1 MAPKWLTF
9 RLSNTAYCYANSV
22 AMALGALGEAVDP
35 GYVECMTA
43 VAISA
48 EWVQVPAGRLPFLS
62 SPCTTPDR
70 GINHTLEALGY
81 SYLHQYGAADGR
93 TALAQLRDFLAYDP
107 VVVGPLDMGL
117 LLYNP
122 DYPYLTGAD
131 HYAVVYA
138 VEDGWVR
145 LHDPG
150 GFPHAV
156 MAEEDFLRAWKAET
170 IAYKLGAYSLWGR
183 FERRRHPTPDELF
196 RATDARIAGQLR
208 LEQERFPAGTTGP
221 AVIRELAGQAGSGLD
236 GGVRI
241 HLARFAFPV
250 SARRCEDFAR
260 FYAPYDAERS
270 ALKKAQAECLGEA
283 QSRLLSGDGAG
294 LSRTL
299 HRLAD
304 LEEQFQALT
313 LARA

>member
-1 MAPKWLTF
+1 
-9 RLSNTAYCYANSV
+9 
-22 AMALGALGEAVDP
+22 MALGALGEAVDP

-156 MAEEDFLRAWKAET
+156 MAEEDFLRGWKAET
-170 IAYKLGAYSLWGR
+170 IAYKRVLTRSGAGSSDDRTPLPMSSSVP
-183 FERRRHPTPDELF
+183 PTPASL
-196 RATDARIAGQLR
+196 ASCGWSKSVSLR
-208 LEQERFPAGTTGP
+208 EPP
-221 AVIRELAGQAGSGLD
+221 
-236 GGVRI
+236 
-241 HLARFAFPV
+241 
-250 SARRCEDFAR
+250 ARR
-260 FYAPYDAERS
+260 
-270 ALKKAQAECLGEA
+270 
-283 QSRLLSGDGAG
+283 
-294 LSRTL
+294 
-299 HRLAD
+299 
-304 LEEQFQALT
+304 
-313 LARA
+313 